1 MKYTSFFY
9 DRIVP
14 DLVADAKNW
23 TDVHYYGS
31 SLVTGV
37 WDRYSFRLNPET
49 RVIAI
54 DDADG
59 SGQVS
64 VKLLPKDLG
73 RFMKALRMD
82 ETDS

>member
-1 MKYTSFFY
+1 MSYTSFFY

-31 SLVTGV
+31 SLITGV
-37 WDRYSFRLNPET
+37 WDRYTFNLNPET

-54 DDADG
+54 EDDDG
-59 SGQVS
+59 DSTVS
-64 VKLLPKDLG
+64 VRLLPKDLG
-73 RFMKALRMD
+73 RFMKALNIEED
-82 ETDS
+82 

>member
-1 MKYTSFFY
+1 MPEEPFFY

-31 SLVTGV
+31 SLITGV
-37 WDRYSFRLNPET
+37 WDRYTFNLNPET

-54 DDADG
+54 ADG
-59 SGQVS
+59 DGYGTVS
-64 VKLLPKDLG
+64 VRLLPKDLR
-73 RFMKALRMD
+73 RFMKDLRIEED
-82 ETDS
+82 

>member
-1 MKYTSFFY
+1 MARYQSFFY

-23 TDVHYYGS
+23 NDVHYYGS
-31 SLVTGV
+31 SLITGV
-37 WDRYSFRLNPET
+37 WDRYSFNLNPQT

-54 DDADG
+54 DD
-59 SGQVS
+59 SGGFGMVS

-73 RFMKALRMD
+73 RFMKALNIEED
-82 ETDS
+82 